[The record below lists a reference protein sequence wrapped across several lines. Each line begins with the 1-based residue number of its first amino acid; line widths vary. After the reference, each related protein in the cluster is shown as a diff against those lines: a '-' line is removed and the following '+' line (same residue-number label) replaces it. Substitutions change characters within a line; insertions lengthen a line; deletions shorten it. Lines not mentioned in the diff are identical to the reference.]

1 MFRSHN
7 LAKLGENNFV
17 FVKKTHQVVIKKQIQ
32 IIFRYVCFGVSDFD
46 KNFLVKKCV
55 SVKYLCK

>member
-1 MFRSHN
+1 MALQKTLQKKQMFRSHN

-32 IIFRYVCFGVSDFD
+32 IIFR
-46 KNFLVKKCV
+46 
-55 SVKYLCK
+55 